1 MRQTSYTIA
10 IAGNPN
16 CGKTTLFNDLTGS
29 RQRVGNW
36 PGVTVERLE
45 GAYRHGDADV
55 RVVDLPGI
63 YSFSALSVDE
73 SVARQYILTE
83 RPAVVV
89 NVVDAT
95 NLERNLYLTVQLLE
109 LKAPVVLAL
118 NMMDLAE
125 QRRLRIDV
133 KHLSQH
139 LGCPVVG
146 IVASRGRGIDE
157 LRGTV
162 ARAAAEGRPSTTQV
176 AYDRE
181 VEEAIDA
188 IRRLAADVARQK
200 RVDERWLAIKL
211 LEKDELALGLAAGRS
226 DLLDAA
232 AKETA
237 RIEKHVG
244 EEIDIIMADGRYGF
258 IHGLT
263 RDVVH
268 RGHESR
274 RSTTDAIDRIVLSR
288 SLGIPIFLAAMYLMF
303 MVTMSLSRPFIAF
316 FDRLSGTVFVDGVGY
331 VLTSWGA
338 PAWLHAVLSDG
349 VGGGLQT
356 VSTFIAPV
364 FFIFVCLSILEDS
377 GYMARAAFIMDRPLR
392 AVGLP
397 GKAFLPLLVGFGCTV
412 PAVMAARTL
421 DHRRDRVLTMLINP
435 LMSCGARLPVY
446 AVFATAFFPGGGG
459 GLLVFALYLTGIVL
473 AVLTGL
479 LLKHTILR
487 GEAAVF
493 VMELPAYHLPT
504 VGGVL
509 HHTWHNLKGFLIRAG
524 RVIILAV
531 LLLTMLNAV
540 GTDGSFDVAGSD
552 RSVLSVVG
560 ERVTPIFRP
569 MGISDANWPASVG
582 LVTGIF
588 AKEAVI
594 GTLDTLYPPEPTET
608 STASPGN
615 AGGLYGNDEPAG
627 SEAAAD
633 STDVPLEFWHQ
644 VGDSFAELGRGFVEL
659 SSSLTDPVGI
669 GQARSDAEQTDEHF
683 VGSMQRHFGSQHAAV
698 AYLLF
703 ILIYCPCVAAVAVI
717 VREAGVGWATFS
729 ALYLTGLAW
738 IVATVYYQLATL
750 PEHPATS
757 LMWLGIC
764 VGAIAMLYIGLR
776 LKGRVVEA

>member
-1 MRQTSYTIA
+1 MSQPTYTIA

-45 GAYRHGDADV
+45 GSYRHGDAEV

-73 SVARQYILTE
+73 SVARQYILNE

-125 QRRLRIDV
+125 QRRLRIDR
-133 KHLSQH
+133 KHLSEH

-157 LRGTV
+157 LRETI
-162 ARAAAEGRPSTTQV
+162 ARAAAEGRPSATQV

-181 VEEAIDA
+181 VEEAINA
-188 IRRLAADVARQK
+188 VRRLAADVAREKQ
-200 RVDERWLAIKL
+200 VDERWLAIKL
-211 LEKDELALGLAAGRS
+211 LEKDELALSLAAGRP
-226 DLLDAA
+226 DVLDVAA
-232 AKETA
+232 RETA

-288 SLGIPIFLAAMYLMF
+288 ALGIPIFLAAMYLMF

-316 FDRLSGTVFVDGVGY
+316 FDRLAGTIFVDGVGH
-331 VLTSWGA
+331 VLQSWGA
-338 PAWLHAVLSDG
+338 PDWLHAVLSGG

-459 GLLVFALYLTGIVL
+459 GLLVFGLYLTGIVL

-487 GEAAVF
+487 GEAAAF
-493 VMELPAYHLPT
+493 VMELPPYHLPT

-524 RVIILAV
+524 RVIILAI

-540 GTDGSFDVAGSD
+540 GVDGSFDVEGAD
-552 RSVLSVVG
+552 RSVLRVVG
-560 ERVTPIFRP
+560 ERVTPAFGP
-569 MGISDANWPASVG
+569 MGIDDENWAASVG

-594 GTLDTLYPPEPTET
+594 GTLDALYPPEPTITPAVKTPTEET
-608 STASPGN
+608 
-615 AGGLYGNDEPAG
+615 
-627 SEAAAD
+627 AD
-633 STDVPLEFWHQ
+633 TPFEFWQQ
-644 VGDSFAELGRGFVEL
+644 VGDSFAELGRGFVAL
-659 SSSLTDPVGI
+659 SSSLADPVGI
-669 GQARSDAEQTDEHF
+669 GQARSEAEQANEHF
-683 VGSMQRHFGSQHAAV
+683 VGAMQRHFGSQHAAV

-703 ILIYCPCVAAVAVI
+703 ILIYCPCVAAMAVI

-750 PEHPATS
+750 PAHPAGS
-757 LMWLGIC
+757 FLWLGVC
-764 VGAIAMLYIGLR
+764 VGAVALLYLGLR